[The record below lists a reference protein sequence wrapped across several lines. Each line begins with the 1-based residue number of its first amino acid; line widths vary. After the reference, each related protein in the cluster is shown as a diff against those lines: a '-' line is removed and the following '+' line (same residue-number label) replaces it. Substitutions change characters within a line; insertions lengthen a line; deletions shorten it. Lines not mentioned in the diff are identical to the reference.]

1 MAKMFLATSIPK
13 FAKKDDVTAV
23 ALKLGALALI
33 LCSVALPAHTAWAAT
48 DYVISGAATTTNGGA
63 NRLNTSGDTL
73 TITATGSVT
82 TSGSSEYGVQ
92 TTAGGTTITHNAPIR
107 TTGGAAHGINAGY
120 TGYASQGPISGDV
133 TILGT
138 GHISTEGDAASGIYL
153 DVSTGTATITAG
165 NIATKGFLG
174 YGIYSNITTGNATI
188 TAGDISTSG
197 VQSKGIQ
204 SSVITGNATITAGN
218 IATQDRL
225 AMGIYSTVTTGNSTI
240 TAGNIST
247 QDVLAMGIYSTVT
260 TGNSTITA
268 GNISTQSEGIYS
280 QVTTGNSTITAANI
294 STQGSGSIGI
304 VDVVDNGNST
314 ITAGD
319 ISTLGDRAWGI
330 YSQVTTGNSTI
341 TAGNISTVGVEA
353 DGISAW
359 MEPSGTSYLSIV
371 NNHTISV
378 TGANAMGIK
387 AVTSTNHASI
397 TNTGTISSAQS
408 SGIFNSGDG
417 LSITNSGTIIGRSG
431 SVVFLGYDNTLR
443 LLSGSRIE
451 GSLLAAPN
459 QNNRLVIGPRLN
471 TFLDHSVDG
480 FTFDTNGMPY
490 VDDGAMLVVVDPT
503 VYAAEDDIVG
513 DLTRSVGNAVDAR
526 LGSAVGQSVNNVMAS
541 TSNEQATGSQWD
553 TWATGLA
560 AYRQQG
566 EEGLY
571 DGFDSTL
578 GGFALGA
585 DTVLSSGTRFG
596 SFVGAS
602 RAHLNTNAGNEQIDS
617 ASTYAGIYA
626 GYTLPDAFVN
636 LGLTGGYADTETS
649 RDVLDNLVEGGIA
662 KVKGNP
668 DGLFIAPQATI
679 GTQIKTTSGILTPSL
694 RVAYTHL
701 NMNSYDEQ
709 GYMSVA
715 ARTVSTLDLRGQV
728 AFAIKPIATNTGQI
742 DATMRLGADATFT
755 NSDDISATVLSQP
768 LTFSTTQDT
777 ALRGFAGLDLA
788 QAMNNG
794 AKLNLS
800 VEAGYGTNSAVTLQG
815 TAGLVWAF

>member
-1 MAKMFLATSIPK
+1 
-13 FAKKDDVTAV
+13 
-23 ALKLGALALI
+23 
-33 LCSVALPAHTAWAAT
+33 
-48 DYVISGAATTTNGGA
+48 
-63 NRLNTSGDTL
+63 
-73 TITATGSVT
+73 
-82 TSGSSEYGVQ
+82 
-92 TTAGGTTITHNAPIR
+92 
-107 TTGGAAHGINAGY
+107 
-120 TGYASQGPISGDV
+120 
-133 TILGT
+133 
-138 GHISTEGDAASGIYL
+138 
-153 DVSTGTATITAG
+153 
-165 NIATKGFLG
+165 
-174 YGIYSNITTGNATI
+174 
-188 TAGDISTSG
+188 
-197 VQSKGIQ
+197 
-204 SSVITGNATITAGN
+204 
-218 IATQDRL
+218 
-225 AMGIYSTVTTGNSTI
+225 
-240 TAGNIST
+240 
-247 QDVLAMGIYSTVT
+247 
-260 TGNSTITA
+260 
-268 GNISTQSEGIYS
+268 
-280 QVTTGNSTITAANI
+280 
-294 STQGSGSIGI
+294 
-304 VDVVDNGNST
+304 
-314 ITAGD
+314 
-319 ISTLGDRAWGI
+319 
-330 YSQVTTGNSTI
+330 
-341 TAGNISTVGVEA
+341 
-353 DGISAW
+353 
-359 MEPSGTSYLSIV
+359 
-371 NNHTISV
+371 
-378 TGANAMGIK
+378 
-387 AVTSTNHASI
+387 
-397 TNTGTISSAQS
+397 
-408 SGIFNSGDG
+408 
-417 LSITNSGTIIGRSG
+417 
-431 SVVFLGYDNTLR
+431 
-443 LLSGSRIE
+443 
-451 GSLLAAPN
+451 
-459 QNNRLVIGPRLN
+459 
-471 TFLDHSVDG
+471 LDHSVDG

-560 AYRQQG
+560 SYRQQG

-571 DGFDSTL
+571 DGFDTTL
-578 GGFALGA
+578 GGFALGS
-585 DTVLSSGTRFG
+585 DTVLSTGTRFG
-596 SFVGAS
+596 GFVGAS

-709 GYMSVA
+709 GYMSVS